1 MSGLLK
7 SIVPTLNAL
16 TTPKGLL
23 FLGALGVISHRVYFI
38 RGEHHLQA
46 PLYLKT
52 WVLSSIALITTV
64 FLSETF
70 ELGYD
75 GIQAGSDAAR
85 IFGLLNLS
93 YFGPLFISIAIYR
106 LFEHRLSHFDGP
118 RLAAVTKIWHF
129 WKILFTSNNEL
140 LDQLHHKYGR
150 IIRTGPQELTIVDPN
165 VWEAIAGP
173 KTTCIKSPWYD
184 MLHPYVAMNSIRT
197 KEGYA
202 PRRKRWDEALGLSAI
217 YVPDKEIRI
226 QHYAT
231 QLLRHIK
238 ASGTNP
244 VNVTTWYHHFAFDF
258 VGELAFGQSFGLT
271 DDPSTTTATKEL
283 AEVPKLVSQGVGAL
297 RFFTPLPWI
306 GQLSFTYA
314 PYLPFVSRNWNKAMT
329 WAAKTCDSRLARF
342 ADGKE
347 RNIEVISGQ
356 GDAFSRFIRQAA
368 RDNDLLSLDRHALY
382 GDAYVITV
390 AGSHTT
396 ALTLTM
402 ISYELARNPELQKK
416 LREEVVA
423 SGAVR
428 PHPDGDMLL
437 EKLDVATIDKLPFLN
452 GCINESLRLYPA
464 VPTGGIKQT
473 TDKSITVGDKVIPPQ
488 TVIVAPRWSIGRMES
503 SFERANEFIPE
514 RWSTQPHLVK
524 DARGLNGFGIGR
536 HQCPG
541 KQLGTTEI
549 RMVLAMVVSNFS
561 WAFTASEKNPT
572 SVADQ
577 YLDSYTARAGALNL
591 VFTPL
596 A

>member
-1 MSGLLK
+1 MYLK
-7 SIVPTLNAL
+7 S
-16 TTPKGLL
+16 
-23 FLGALGVISHRVYFI
+23 
-38 RGEHHLQA
+38 
-46 PLYLKT
+46 
-52 WVLSSIALITTV
+52 WVLGSVGLVSTIFFAETTR
-64 FLSETF
+64 
-70 ELGYD
+70 LGY
-75 GIQAGSDAAR
+75 GQYQAGYDAIR
-85 IFGLLNLS
+85 IFTLLNLS
-93 YFGPLFISIAIYR
+93 YFIPLFISVVIYR
-106 LFEHRLSHFDGP
+106 LFEHRLRGFDGP
-118 RLAAVTKIWHF
+118 RMAAATKLWHF
-129 WKILFTSNNEL
+129 WKILFTSNNRL

-150 IIRTGPQELTIVDPN
+150 IVRTGPQELTIIDPN

-238 ASGTNP
+238 ASGAHP

-271 DDPSTTTATKEL
+271 DRPGTSTTTKEL
-283 AEVPKLVSQGVGAL
+283 AEVPKLVSQGVGMRLFLLQMHAAFFYSITVDWTTVLLIRTLSAL
-297 RFFTPLPWI
+297 P
-306 GQLSFTYA
+306 
-314 PYLPFVSRNWNKAMT
+314 K
-329 WAAKTCDSRLARF
+329 F
-342 ADGKE
+342 AGGKE
-347 RNIEVISGQ
+347 TSIDVISGQ

-402 ISYELARNPELQKK
+402 ISFELARKPELQKK
-416 LREEVVA
+416 LREEVLA

-428 PHPDGDMLL
+428 PHPDGNMLS
-437 EKLDVATIDKLPFLN
+437 EKLDVTTIDKLPFLN

-473 TDKSITVGDKVIPPQ
+473 TDKSIMVGDKVIPPQ

-503 SFERANEFIPE
+503 SFERADEFIPE
-514 RWSTQPHLVK
+514 RWTTQPHLVK

-549 RMVLAMVVSNFS
+549 RMVLAMVVSNFEWTFS
-561 WAFTASEKNPT
+561 PGEKNPT
-572 SVADQ
+572 SVADE

-591 VFTPL
+591 VFSPL
-596 A
+596 S